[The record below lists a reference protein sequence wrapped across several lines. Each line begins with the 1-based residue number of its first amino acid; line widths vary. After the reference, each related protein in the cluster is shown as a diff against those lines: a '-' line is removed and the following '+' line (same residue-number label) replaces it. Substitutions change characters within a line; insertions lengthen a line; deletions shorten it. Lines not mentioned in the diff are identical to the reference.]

1 MSSFTCSHFD
11 QKENCLL
18 LKTNC
23 VPGRKGCVLKGKVE
37 FIISADQR
45 LKNQKDDPFKEYR
58 KKKK

>member
-11 QKENCLL
+11 QKENCFL
-18 LKTNC
+18 LKTKC

-37 FIISADQR
+37 FIISADER

-58 KKKK
+58 RKKK

>member
-58 KKKK
+58 RKKK

>member
-45 LKNQKDDPFKEYR
+45 LKNQKDYPFKEYR

>member
-18 LKTNC
+18 LKTKC

-45 LKNQKDDPFKEYR
+45 LKNQKDYPFKEYR
-58 KKKK
+58 RKKK